1 MKRVE
6 IKRFDP
12 LNMGKVMVYMM
23 IIPSALCAL
32 VGFVMIPV
40 GLMIGKGEVA
50 FMGAVVG
57 IGYPILF
64 IVMYGISGIIG
75 AYLYNW
81 FAGKWGGLIA
91 DVDERESVD

>member
-23 IIPSALCAL
+23 IIPSALCLLA
-32 VGFVMIPV
+32 GIVMVPV
-40 GLMIGKGEVA
+40 GILMQKAETIV
-50 FMGAVVG
+50 MGAIIG
-57 IGYPILF
+57 IVYPVMF
-64 IVMYGISGIIG
+64 IVMYGLIGIIQ

-81 FAGKWGGLIA
+81 LADKWGGLIA
-91 DVDERESVD
+91 DIDDKGEAV